1 MKDWLK
7 KIEKNLGKNAAKF
20 LYNHANMEHNPD
32 PVIVFKDEALWTAA
46 IRDKN
51 TLEKLF
57 PNVVITCRNY
67 GVK

>member
-1 MKDWLK
+1 MQDWLK
-7 KIEKNLGKNAAKF
+7 KIEKNLGKNAAK
-20 LYNHANMEHNPD
+20 LIYGKAIMEQNPD
-32 PVIVFKDEALWTAA
+32 PVIVFFDEGLFSAA